1 MVEQTRA
8 LVLHDGRGAAPADR
22 MRGWTDMPADARR
35 RRAMA
40 AALAHDATELWSLAD
55 VYLTLKG
62 RAAAA
67 TSERTRERYRE
78 AIAHLIADW
87 ATVSMLHPDAPND
100 DNTGAAWVA
109 ALQAGTGGRA
119 GYQPSTVQVHLAAGR
134 LLYRALR
141 WARATMAD
149 PFGETRAPRD
159 STASWEKR
167 AAYGEDEVTALLA
180 VIDRHDSEGGPAAK
194 TMARLDRVL
203 VLLGAHGAL
212 RASEMLGLR
221 WADVNM
227 TTKDLVITHGKGD
240 KRRTV
245 VLSKGLRQA
254 LAAIP
259 HAQADEYV
267 LPYRTRQAAWYRI
280 KRLAEEA
287 GVAERGLHSL
297 RHTAGTR
304 LYAQTHDLLQVAAQ
318 LGHAHVATSQTYAK
332 RDRSELHESVG
343 EWA

>member
-8 LVLHDGRGAAPADR
+8 LVLHDGRGGDAVDR
-22 MRGWTDMPADARR
+22 MKVWKTMARDECR

-40 AALAHDATELWSLAD
+40 AALAHDTDELWSLAD
-55 VYLTLKG
+55 AYLTLKG
-62 RAAAA
+62 RAGTR
-67 TSERTRERYRE
+67 TSEKTRERYHG
-78 AIAHLIADW
+78 AIDDLVDGW
-87 ATVSMLHPDAPND
+87 ATVDMLHPDEDA
-100 DNTGAAWVA
+100 GQAWVST
-109 ALQAGTGGRA
+109 LQASTAARGA
-119 GYQPSTVQVHLAAGR
+119 YQPSTIRVYLAAGR

-141 WARATMAD
+141 WARATTAD
-149 PFGETRAPRD
+149 PFGEARAPHD

-167 AAYGEDEVTALLA
+167 AAYGEDEVSALLA
-180 VIDRHDSEGGPAAK
+180 VIDRREAEGGPAAK

-221 WADVNM
+221 WSDINM
-227 TTKDLVITHGKGD
+227 TTKELVVAHGKGD
-240 KRRTV
+240 KLRTV

-259 HAQADEYV
+259 HEHRGEYV
-267 LPYRTRQAAWYRI
+267 LPYRTRQAAWYRV

-304 LYAQTHDLLQVAAQ
+304 LYGQTHDLLQVAAQ
-318 LGHAHVATSQTYAK
+318 LGHAHVETSRTYAK
-332 RDRSELHESVG
+332 RDRSELHQSVG
-343 EWA
+343 EWT

>member
-1 MVEQTRA
+1 MVEQTQA
-8 LVLHDGRGAAPADR
+8 LVLHDGRGADPADR
-22 MRGWTDMPADARR
+22 MKGWTAMPTDARR

-40 AALAHDATELWSLAD
+40 AAITHDATELWSLAD
-55 VYLTLKG
+55 AYLTLKG

-87 ATVSMLHPDAPND
+87 ATVDLLHPD
-100 DNTGAAWVA
+100 DNAGEAWVA
-109 ALQAGTGGRA
+109 SLQVSRGERGA
-119 GYQPSTVQVHLAAGR
+119 YQPSTIRVYLSTGR

-141 WARATMAD
+141 WARATTAD
-149 PFGETRAPRD
+149 PFGEAHAPRD

-167 AAYGEDEVTALLA
+167 AAYGDDEVSALLA
-180 VIDRHDSEGGPAAK
+180 VIDRHEAEGGPAAQ

-221 WADVNM
+221 WSDVNM
-227 TTKDLVITHGKGD
+227 TTKELVVAHGKGG

-245 VLSKGLRQA
+245 VMSKGLQQA
-254 LAAIP
+254 LMSVP
-259 HAQADEYV
+259 RDQGGVYV

-304 LYAQTHDLLQVAAQ
+304 LYGQTHDLLQVAAQ
-318 LGHAHVATSQTYAK
+318 LGHAHVETSRTYAK
-332 RDRSELHESVG
+332 RDRSELHQSVG
-343 EWA
+343 EWI

>member
-1 MVEQTRA
+1 MVEQTQA
-8 LVLHDGRGAAPADR
+8 LVLHDGRGAAPTDR
-22 MRGWTDMPADARR
+22 MKGWSNMPADARR

-40 AALAHDATELWSLAD
+40 AALAHDGDELWSLAD
-55 VYLTLKG
+55 AYLTLKG
-62 RAAAA
+62 RVGAGTA
-67 TSERTRERYRE
+67 EKTRARYRE

-87 ATVSMLHPDAPND
+87 ATVDLLHPD
-100 DNTGAAWVA
+100 DNAGEAWVA
-109 ALQAGTGGRA
+109 SLQVSRGERGA
-119 GYQPSTVQVHLAAGR
+119 YQPSTIRVYLATGR

-141 WARATMAD
+141 WTRATTAD
-149 PFGETRAPRD
+149 PFGEARAPHD

-167 AAYGEDEVTALLA
+167 AAYGEDEVSALLA
-180 VIDRHDSEGGPAAK
+180 VIDRHDGEGGPAAK

-227 TTKDLVITHGKGD
+227 TTKELVVAHGKGN

-245 VLSKGLRQA
+245 VLSKGLRLA

-259 HAQADEYV
+259 HEHRGEYV

-304 LYAQTHDLLQVAAQ
+304 LYGQTHDLLQVAAQ
-318 LGHAHVATSQTYAK
+318 LGHTHVETSRTYAK
-332 RDRSELHESVG
+332 RDRSELHQSVG
-343 EWA
+343 EWV

>member
-22 MRGWTDMPADARR
+22 MKGWSGLPADARR

-40 AALAHDATELWSLAD
+40 AALAHDTTALWSLAD
-55 VYLTLKG
+55 AYLSLKG
-62 RAAAA
+62 RAGIG
-67 TSERTRERYRE
+67 TSDRTRTRYHE
-78 AIAHLIADW
+78 AVAHLIADW
-87 ATVSMLHPDAPND
+87 PTVDLLHPADTAGD
-100 DNTGAAWVA
+100 AWVA
-109 ALQAGTGGRA
+109 TLQAGTSGRGA
-119 GYQPSTVQVHLAAGR
+119 YQPSTVQVHLAAGR

-141 WARATMAD
+141 WTRATTAD

-167 AAYGEDEVTALLA
+167 AAYGEDEVSALLA

-203 VLLGAHGAL
+203 VLLGAHGGL
-212 RASEMLGLR
+212 RASEMLGLT

-227 TTKDLVITHGKGD
+227 TTKEIVVAHGKGD

-245 VLSKGLRQA
+245 VMSKGLRHA
-254 LAAIP
+254 LTAVT
-259 HAQADEYV
+259 QGFQEEYV

-304 LYAQTHDLLQVAAQ
+304 LYGETHDLLQVAAQ
-318 LGHAHVATSQTYAK
+318 LGHTHVSTSQTYAK
-332 RDRSELHESVG
+332 RDRSTLHESVG

>member
-1 MVEQTRA
+1 MVEQSRA
-8 LVLHDGRGAAPADR
+8 LVLHDGRGAAPAGR
-22 MRGWTDMPADARR
+22 MKGWSDMPADARR

-40 AALAHDATELWSLAD
+40 AALAHDTDALWSLAD
-55 VYLTLKG
+55 AYLTLKG
-62 RAAAA
+62 RAGIG
-67 TSERTRERYRE
+67 TSDRTRARYRE

-87 ATVSMLHPDAPND
+87 GTVSLLQPDASTD
-100 DNTGAAWVA
+100 TDAGAAWVA
-109 ALQAGTGGRA
+109 TLQAGTGGR
-119 GYQPSTVQVHLAAGR
+119 GSYQPSTVQVHLAAGR

-141 WARATMAD
+141 WAKATTAD
-149 PFGETRAPRD
+149 PFGEARAPWD
-159 STASWEKR
+159 NTASWEKR
-167 AAYGEDEVTALLA
+167 AAYGEEEVSALLA
-180 VIDRHDSEGGPAAK
+180 VIDRREAEGGPAAR

-221 WADVNM
+221 WSDVNL
-227 TTKDLVITHGKGD
+227 TTKELVVAHGKGD

-259 HAQADEYV
+259 HTEADAYV
-267 LPYRTRQAAWYRI
+267 LPYRTRQAAWHRVKRI
-280 KRLAEEA
+280 AAEA

-304 LYAQTHDLLQVAAQ
+304 LYGQTHDLLQVAAQ

-332 RDRSELHESVG
+332 RDRSELHQSVG
-343 EWA
+343 EWV

>member
-22 MRGWTDMPADARR
+22 MKGWSGLPADARR

-40 AALAHDATELWSLAD
+40 AALAHDTDALWSLAD
-55 VYLTLKG
+55 AYLTLKG
-62 RAAAA
+62 RAGIG
-67 TSERTRERYRE
+67 TSDRTRARYRE

-87 ATVSMLHPDAPND
+87 ATVSILQPDAATGTD
-100 DNTGAAWVA
+100 AGAAWVA
-109 ALQAGTGGRA
+109 TLQAGTGGRA

-141 WARATMAD
+141 WTRATTAD
-149 PFGETRAPRD
+149 PFGETRAPHD

-167 AAYGEDEVTALLA
+167 AAYGEDEVSALLA
-180 VIDRHDSEGGPAAK
+180 VIDRHDGEGGPAAK

-221 WADVNM
+221 WSDVNM
-227 TTKDLVITHGKGD
+227 MTKELVITHGKGA
-240 KRRTV
+240 KARTV
-245 VLSKGLRQA
+245 VLSKGLRRA
-254 LAAIP
+254 LTAVG
-259 HAQADEYV
+259 HAQGDEYV

-304 LYAQTHDLLQVAAQ
+304 LYGQTHDLLQVAAQ
-318 LGHAHVATSQTYAK
+318 LGHAHVETSRTYAK
-332 RDRSELHESVG
+332 RDRSELHQSVG
-343 EWA
+343 EWT

>member
-1 MVEQTRA
+1 MGEQTRA
-8 LVLHDGRGAAPADR
+8 LVLHDGRGAAPTDR

-40 AALAHDATELWSLAD
+40 AALAHDTDALWSLAD
-55 VYLTLKG
+55 AYLTLKG
-62 RAAAA
+62 RAGIG
-67 TSERTRERYRE
+67 TSDRTRARYRE

-100 DNTGAAWVA
+100 DDAGAAWVA
-109 ALQAGTGGRA
+109 TLQAGTGQRG

-141 WARATMAD
+141 WCRATTAD
-149 PFGETRAPRD
+149 PFGEARAPHD

-167 AAYGEDEVTALLA
+167 AAYGEDEVSALLA
-180 VIDRHDSEGGPAAK
+180 VIDRREAEGGPAAK

-227 TTKDLVITHGKGD
+227 TTKELVITHGKGD

-280 KRLAEEA
+280 KRLTEEA

-304 LYAQTHDLLQVAAQ
+304 LYGQTHDLLQVAAQ
-318 LGHAHVATSQTYAK
+318 LGHAHVETSRTYAK
-332 RDRSELHESVG
+332 RDRSELHQSVG
-343 EWA
+343 EWT

>member
-22 MRGWTDMPADARR
+22 MKGWSDMPADARR

-55 VYLTLKG
+55 AFLTLRG
-62 RAAAA
+62 RAGVA
-67 TSERTRERYRE
+67 TSARTRERYHG
-78 AIAHLIADW
+78 ALDGLVVDW
-87 ATVSMLHPDAPND
+87 ATVDMLHPADDA
-100 DNTGAAWVA
+100 GEVWVA
-109 ALQAGTGGRA
+109 TLHAGTGGRA
-119 GYQPSTVQVHLAAGR
+119 PYQPSTVGVCLAAGR

-141 WARATMAD
+141 WAKATSAD

-159 STASWEKR
+159 NTAAWEKR
-167 AAYGEDEVTALLA
+167 AAYGEEEVSALLA
-180 VIDRHDSEGGPAAK
+180 VIDRREAEGGPAAR

-203 VLLGAHGAL
+203 VLLGAHAAL

-221 WADVNM
+221 WVDVNV
-227 TTKDLVITHGKGD
+227 TTKELVVAHGKSD

-245 VLSKGLRQA
+245 VMSKGLRQA
-254 LAAIP
+254 LTAIP
-259 HAQADEYV
+259 HEHRGEYV
-267 LPYRTRQAAWYRI
+267 LHYRTRQAAWHRVKRI
-280 KRLAEEA
+280 AREA

-304 LYAQTHDLLQVAAQ
+304 LYAQTRDLLQVAAQ
-318 LGHAHVATSQTYAK
+318 LGHAHVETSRTYAK
-332 RDRSELHESVG
+332 RDRSTLHESVG

>member
-1 MVEQTRA
+1 MGEQSQA
-8 LVLHDGRGAAPADR
+8 LVLHDGRGADPADR
-22 MRGWTDMPADARR
+22 MKGWLDMPTDARR

-40 AALAHDATELWSLAD
+40 AALAHDVNELWSLAD
-55 VYLTLKG
+55 AYLTLKG

-67 TSERTRERYRE
+67 TSERTRERYHG
-78 AIAHLIADW
+78 ALDDLLTDW
-87 ATVSMLHPDAPND
+87 ATVDLLHPA
-100 DNTGAAWVA
+100 DNAGEAWVA
-109 ALQAGTGGRA
+109 SLQVSRSERGA
-119 GYQPSTVQVHLAAGR
+119 YQPSTIRVYLATGR

-141 WARATMAD
+141 WARATTAD
-149 PFGETRAPRD
+149 PFGEARAPRD

-167 AAYGEDEVTALLA
+167 AAYGDDEVSALLA
-180 VIDRHDSEGGPAAK
+180 VIHRHEAQGGPAAQ

-221 WADVNM
+221 WGDVNM
-227 TTKDLVITHGKGD
+227 TTKELVVAHGKGD

-245 VLSKGLRQA
+245 VMSKGLQQA
-254 LAAIP
+254 LMSVP
-259 HAQADEYV
+259 RDQWGVYV

-304 LYAQTHDLLQVAAQ
+304 LYGQTHDLLQVAAQ
-318 LGHAHVATSQTYAK
+318 LGHAHIETSRTYAK
-332 RDRSELHESVG
+332 RDRSELHQSVG
-343 EWA
+343 EWV

>member
-8 LVLHDGRGAAPADR
+8 LVLHDGRGGDAVDR
-22 MRGWTDMPADARR
+22 MKGWSGLPADARR

-40 AALAHDATELWSLAD
+40 AALAHDATELWSLVDA
-55 VYLTLKG
+55 YITLKG
-62 RAAAA
+62 RAGIG
-67 TSERTRERYRE
+67 TSDRTRARYRE

-87 ATVSMLHPDAPND
+87 GTVSILQPDAATD
-100 DNTGAAWVA
+100 TDAGAAWVA
-109 ALQAGTGGRA
+109 TLQAGTGVRA

-141 WARATMAD
+141 WSKATTAD

-167 AAYGEDEVTALLA
+167 AAYGEDEVAALLA
-180 VIDRHDSEGGPAAK
+180 VIDRREAEGGPAAK
-194 TMARLDRVL
+194 TMARLDRIL

-227 TTKDLVITHGKGD
+227 TTKELVITHGKGD

-254 LAAIP
+254 LTAIP
-259 HAQADEYV
+259 YEHRGEHV
-267 LPYRTRQAAWYRI
+267 LPYRTRQAAWHRI

-304 LYAQTHDLLQVAAQ
+304 LYGQTHDLILVAAQ
-318 LGHAHVATSQTYAK
+318 LGHAHVETSRTYAK
-332 RDRSELHESVG
+332 RDRSELHQSVG
-343 EWA
+343 EWT

>member
-22 MRGWTDMPADARR
+22 MRGWADMPPDARR

-55 VYLTLKG
+55 AHLSLKG
-62 RAAAA
+62 RVGVA
-67 TSERTRERYRE
+67 TSEKTRERYHG
-78 AIAHLIADW
+78 ALDSLVADW
-87 ATVSMLHPDAPND
+87 ATVDMLHPADDA
-100 DNTGAAWVA
+100 GEAWVA
-109 ALQAGTGGRA
+109 TLHAGACGRPA
-119 GYQPSTVQVHLAAGR
+119 YQPSTVGVCLAAGR

-141 WARATMAD
+141 WAKATGAD
-149 PFGETRAPRD
+149 PFGEARAPRD
-159 STASWEKR
+159 NTTAWEKR
-167 AAYGEDEVTALLA
+167 AAYGEDEVAALLA

-221 WADVNM
+221 WADVNL
-227 TTKDLVITHGKGD
+227 TTKELVVAHGKGD

-254 LAAIP
+254 LMSVSRD
-259 HAQADEYV
+259 QWGVYV
-267 LPYRTRQAAWYRI
+267 LPYRSRQAAWYRI

-304 LYAQTHDLLQVAAQ
+304 LYGQTHDLLQVAAQ
-318 LGHAHVATSQTYAK
+318 LGHAHVETSRTYAK
-332 RDRSELHESVG
+332 RDRSELHQSVG
-343 EWA
+343 EWS

>member
-1 MVEQTRA
+1 MGDETRA
-8 LVLHDGRGAAPADR
+8 LVLHDGCGAAPADR
-22 MRGWTDMPADARR
+22 MKGWSDMPADARR

-40 AALAHDATELWSLAD
+40 AALAHNTTELWSLVDA
-55 VYLTLKG
+55 YLSLKG
-62 RAAAA
+62 RAGVA
-67 TSERTRERYRE
+67 TSAKTRERYHE
-78 AIAHLIADW
+78 VMAHLVADW
-87 ATVSMLHPDAPND
+87 ATVDMLHPAEDAGD
-100 DNTGAAWVA
+100 AWVG
-109 ALQAGTGGRA
+109 ALRAGTGGR
-119 GYQPSTVQVHLAAGR
+119 GRYQPSTVQVHIVAGR

-141 WARATMAD
+141 WTRATTAD
-149 PFGETRAPRD
+149 PFSEARAPRD
-159 STASWEKR
+159 TTAAWEKR
-167 AAYGEDEVTALLA
+167 AAYGEGEITALLA
-180 VIDRHDSEGGPAAK
+180 IIDRHEAQGGPAAK

-221 WADVNM
+221 WSDVNLA
-227 TTKDLVITHGKGD
+227 TQELVVAHGKGD

-267 LPYRTRQAAWYRI
+267 LPYRTRQAGWYRV

-287 GVAERGLHSL
+287 GVPERGLHSL
-297 RHTAGTR
+297 RHTAATR
-304 LYAQTHDLLQVAAQ
+304 VYGQTHDLLQVAAH
-318 LGHAHVATSQTYAK
+318 LGHAHVETSRTYAK
-332 RDRSELHESVG
+332 RDRSELHQSVG

>member
-1 MVEQTRA
+1 MVEQSRA

-22 MRGWTDMPADARR
+22 MKGWSDMAADARR

-40 AALAHDATELWSLAD
+40 AALAHDGDELWSLAD
-55 VYLTLKG
+55 AFLTLRG
-62 RAAAA
+62 RAGVA
-67 TSERTRERYRE
+67 TSARTRERYRE

-87 ATVSMLHPDAPND
+87 GTVSILQPDASAD
-100 DNTGAAWVA
+100 ADAGAAWVA
-109 ALQAGTGGRA
+109 RLQAGAGGRNA
-119 GYQPSTVQVHLAAGR
+119 YKPSTVQVHLAAGR

-141 WARATMAD
+141 WARATTAD

-159 STASWEKR
+159 GTAAWEKR
-167 AAYGEDEVTALLA
+167 AAYGEEKVSALLA
-180 VIDRHDSEGGPAAK
+180 VIDRHETEGGPAAK

-221 WADVNM
+221 WSDVNM
-227 TTKDLVITHGKGD
+227 TTKELVITHGKGN
-240 KRRTV
+240 KSRTV
-245 VLSKGLRQA
+245 VLSKGLRLA

-259 HAQADEYV
+259 HAQADAYV
-267 LPYRTRQAAWYRI
+267 LPYRTRQSAWYRI
-280 KRLAEEA
+280 KRIAQEA
-287 GVAERGLHSL
+287 GVTERGLHSL

-304 LYAQTHDLLQVAAQ
+304 LYAQTRDLLQVAAQ

>member
-22 MRGWTDMPADARR
+22 MKGWSDMPADARR

-40 AALAHDATELWSLAD
+40 AALAHDTDALWSLAD
-55 VYLTLKG
+55 AYLTLKG
-62 RAAAA
+62 RVGAG
-67 TSERTRERYRE
+67 TSEKTRARYRE
-78 AIAHLIADW
+78 AITHLIADW
-87 ATVSMLHPDAPND
+87 STVSMLQPDASTD
-100 DNTGAAWVA
+100 ADAGAAWVA
-109 ALQAGTGGRA
+109 TLQAGTGGRA

-141 WARATMAD
+141 WARATAAD

-159 STASWEKR
+159 GTAAWEKR
-167 AAYGEDEVTALLA
+167 AAYGEDEVSALLA
-180 VIDRHDSEGGPAAK
+180 VIDRHEAEGGPAAR

-221 WADVNM
+221 WSDINM
-227 TTKDLVITHGKGD
+227 ATKELVITHGKGD
-240 KRRTV
+240 RARTV
-245 VLSKGLRQA
+245 VLSKGLRAA
-254 LAAIP
+254 LTAVP
-259 HAQADEYV
+259 REQRGEYV
-267 LPYRTRQAAWYRI
+267 LPYRSRQSGWYRI
-280 KRLAEEA
+280 KKIAQEA

-304 LYAQTHDLLQVAAQ
+304 LYGQTHDLLQVAAQ
-318 LGHAHVATSQTYAK
+318 LGHAHVETSRTYAK
-332 RDRSELHESVG
+332 RDRSELHQSVG
-343 EWA
+343 EWT

>member
-8 LVLHDGRGAAPADR
+8 LVLHDGRGADPADR
-22 MRGWTDMPADARR
+22 LKGWTAMPADARR

-40 AALAHDATELWSLAD
+40 AAITRDATELWSLAD
-55 VYLTLKG
+55 AYLSLKG

-67 TSERTRERYRE
+67 TSARTRARYHG
-78 AIAHLIADW
+78 AIDDLLADW
-87 ATVSMLHPDAPND
+87 ATVDLLHPA
-100 DNTGAAWVA
+100 DNAGEAWVA
-109 ALQAGTGGRA
+109 SLQVSRGERGA
-119 GYQPSTVQVHLAAGR
+119 YQPSTIRVYLATGR

-141 WARATMAD
+141 WARATTDD
-149 PFGETRAPRD
+149 PFGEARAPHD

-167 AAYGEDEVTALLA
+167 AAYGDDEVSALLA
-180 VIDRHDSEGGPAAK
+180 VIDRHEAEGGRAAQ

-221 WADVNM
+221 WVDVNM
-227 TTKDLVITHGKGD
+227 TTKELVVAHGKSD

-245 VLSKGLRQA
+245 VMSKGLRQA
-254 LAAIP
+254 LTAITP
-259 HAQADEYV
+259 EYRGEYV

-304 LYAQTHDLLQVAAQ
+304 LYGQTHDLLQVAAQ
-318 LGHAHVATSQTYAK
+318 LGHAHVETSRTYAK
-332 RDRSELHESVG
+332 RDRSELHQSVG
-343 EWA
+343 EWI

>member
-8 LVLHDGRGAAPADR
+8 LVLHDGRGADPADR
-22 MRGWTDMPADARR
+22 MKGWSDMLPDARR

-40 AALAHDATELWSLAD
+40 ATLDHNSAELWSLAD
-55 VYLTLKG
+55 AYLTLKG
-62 RAAAA
+62 RSGIG
-67 TSERTRERYRE
+67 TSERTRKRYRE
-78 AIAHLIADW
+78 AIGNLVTDW
-87 ATVSMLHPDAPND
+87 TTVSMLHPAEDA
-100 DNTGAAWVA
+100 GEAWVA
-109 ALQAGTGGRA
+109 DLQAGKAGR
-119 GYQPSTVQVHLAAGR
+119 GTYEPSTISLYLAAGR

-141 WARATMAD
+141 WAKATPDD

-167 AAYGEDEVTALLA
+167 GAYGNDEVDALLA
-180 VIDRHDSEGGPAAK
+180 VIARQEAEGGPAAK
-194 TMARLDRVL
+194 TMARYDRVL
-203 VLLGAHGAL
+203 VLLGAHGGL

-221 WADVNM
+221 WTDVNM
-227 TTKDLVITHGKGD
+227 TTKELVVAHGKGN
-240 KRRTV
+240 KSRTV
-245 VLSKGLRQA
+245 VLSKGLRLA

-259 HAQADEYV
+259 HEYRAEYV

-304 LYAQTHDLLQVAAQ
+304 LYGQTHDLLQVAAQ
-318 LGHAHVATSQTYAK
+318 LGHAHISTSQAYAK
-332 RDRSELHESVG
+332 RDRSTLHESVG
-343 EWA
+343 EWT